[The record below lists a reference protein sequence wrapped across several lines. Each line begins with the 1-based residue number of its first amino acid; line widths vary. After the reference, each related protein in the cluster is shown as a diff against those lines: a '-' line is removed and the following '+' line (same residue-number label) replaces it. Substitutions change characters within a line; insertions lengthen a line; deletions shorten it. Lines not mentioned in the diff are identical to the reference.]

1 MCSVSAWFDK
11 CSVGV
16 MFGRLGS
23 KKRSK
28 ERSKKGSKKRSKG

>member
-1 MCSVSAWFDK
+1 MCSVTA
-11 CSVGV
+11 
-16 MFGRLGS
+16 MLGRLGS